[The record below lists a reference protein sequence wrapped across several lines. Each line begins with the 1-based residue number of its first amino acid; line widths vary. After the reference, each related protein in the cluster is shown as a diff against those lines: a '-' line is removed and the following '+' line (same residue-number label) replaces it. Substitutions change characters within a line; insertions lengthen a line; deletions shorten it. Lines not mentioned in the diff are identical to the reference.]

1 MVAKARTTGYT
12 YQDLV
17 SNIKSGNL
25 ASVYLFLGDEDFLIA
40 QGIEALVKA
49 LLPGEEG
56 SWNLAEFESKE
67 TSPDEVVTFLC
78 TLPVFGARR
87 VAVVRDFHR
96 WTAAETEN
104 LMPLL
109 EAMPD
114 YAHLILVADTIDKR
128 TKCYRTIN
136 SHGKV
141 VECTRLDASSAIAW
155 VTRRGAEL
163 GLKLGPKIA
172 RQLVDRVGLSLWRL
186 DSELSKLATYKD
198 ESHPQVTEEEI
209 DKLAITGQEVA
220 DNAIFRFTDAV
231 AEGNQ
236 RLSVELLEEL
246 LASGRE
252 PLSILAMI
260 ARQLRIIA
268 FALEA
273 SRVGM
278 RQPDVAKELGVPGF
292 AVQRAMIQG
301 EKLGPSGVRG
311 ALIATFQADGE
322 IKSGLHPPDRAL
334 ELLVARLTTVL
345 PH

>member
-1 MVAKARTTGYT
+1 MVAKARSTGYT
-12 YQDLV
+12 YQDLI
-17 SNIKSGNL
+17 SDIKSGNL
-25 ASVYLFLGDEDFLIA
+25 ASVHLFLGDEDFLIA
-40 QGIEALVKA
+40 QGVKALIKA

-56 SWNLAEFESKE
+56 SWNLAEFEGNKIPS
-67 TSPDEVVTFLC
+67 DAVVTFLC
-78 TLPVFGARR
+78 TLPVFGSRR
-87 VAVVRDFHR
+87 VAVVWDFHH

-104 LMPLL
+104 LLPLL

-136 SHGKV
+136 NHGKV
-141 VECTRLDASSAIAW
+141 VECIRLDVSAATTW
-155 VTRRGAEL
+155 VTKRGAAL
-163 GLKLGPKIA
+163 GLKVSPKVA
-172 RQLVDRVGLSLWRL
+172 RQLIDRVGLSLWQL

-209 DKLAITGQEVA
+209 EKLAIIGQEVA

-236 RLSVELLEEL
+236 RLAMELLEEL

-268 FALEA
+268 FSLEA

-278 RQPDVAKELGVPGF
+278 RQSDISRELKVPGF
-292 AVQRAMIQG
+292 AVQRALIQG
-301 EKLGPSGVRG
+301 EKLGPSGLRG
-311 ALIATFQADGE
+311 ALVATFQADGE
-322 IKSGLHPPDRAL
+322 IKGGLHPPDRAL
-334 ELLVARLTTVL
+334 ELLVAHLTTVL
-345 PH
+345 HS